1 MQQPPLPDLEGLRAQ
16 LYAELAA
23 TDDFRRGS
31 LTATYRRCGKPN
43 CRCADPDH
51 RGHGPRHL
59 LTRSVAGRT
68 EAHGVHP
75 GPELEKVRREVAAYK
90 RFVALSTQLIE
101 VNEAICE
108 ARPIS
113 ALAGT
118 ETEAPGEP
126 EKGGSSA
133 SSGRSSR
140 PS

>member
-1 MQQPPLPDLEGLRAQ
+1 MQPPLPNLEERRVQ
-16 LYAELAA
+16 LYAALAA

-43 CRCADPDH
+43 CRCADRDH

-68 EAHGVHP
+68 EAHSVHP
-75 GPELEKVRREVAAYK
+75 GPELEKVRREIAAYK
-90 RFVALSTQLIE
+90 RFVALSAQIIE
-101 VNEAICE
+101 VNEQICE

-118 ETEAPGEP
+118 ETEGPGEP
-126 EKGGSSA
+126 EKGGSLA
-133 SSGRSSR
+133 RSGRSSR